1 MESTD
6 AAENGWFL
14 NVRVRQI
21 ENQSYEKRLY
31 GITIR

>member
-1 MESTD
+1 MPRKI
-6 AAENGWFL
+6 GWFL
-14 NVRVRQI
+14 IVRVRQI